1 MKKYDVIFLDRD
13 GTINLDPGY
22 INSLDDFEFYEY
34 TFEALKDLKKITDR
48 FCIITNQSG
57 VARGII
63 DTDNLSMIHDHILN
77 KFFNHDL
84 NLIGIYYCTDHPDSP
99 TSNRKPGIG
108 MYNKAAKDHKIDL
121 KKSLMIGDSFCDIEA
136 AKLCQMESMLVLTGN
151 GSKTKKMTNINPT
164 YFAKN
169 LLEASLILKDAQWES
184 DF

>member
-1 MKKYDVIFLDRD
+1 MKKYDAIFLDRD

-22 INSLDDFEFYEY
+22 INSLNNYQFYEY
-34 TFEALKDLKKITDR
+34 TFEALKNLKKLTDR

-63 DTDNLSMIHDHILN
+63 DPDDLSIIQ
-77 KFFNHDL
+77 
-84 NLIGIYYCTDHPDSP
+84 
-99 TSNRKPGIG
+99 
-108 MYNKAAKDHKIDL
+108 DHKIDL

-164 YFAKN
+164 YFSKN
-169 LLEASLILKDAQWES
+169 LLEASLFLSDAQ
-184 DF
+184 